1 MSALSGDLLRSAC
14 EPRCGLR
21 EMKSHVRSG
30 GAMIRGCDHGDGGAA
45 HLTPAKDA
53 ELRAQGVGRVD
64 QDEGRP
70 QCAARAVQMELDG
83 PVLAGVQRQERGR
96 RPRRRVSVEPTRDE
110 HDAALEEL
118 RLQPA
123 PEAHALQST
132 AQIAGNPPLLEPLG
146 TDRTRMRLDT
156 VGRTDLT
163 GAVREMARFPG
174 GVGVTA
180 RGAALGASMLGC
192 ATTFVGV
199 ASSVTRRRRA
209 CSSNLSRLARA

>member
-30 GAMIRGCDHGDGGAA
+30 GAMIRGSDHGDGGAA

-83 PVLAGVQRQERGR
+83 P
-96 RPRRRVSVEPTRDE
+96 
-110 HDAALEEL
+110 
-118 RLQPA
+118 
-123 PEAHALQST
+123 
-132 AQIAGNPPLLEPLG
+132 
-146 TDRTRMRLDT
+146 
-156 VGRTDLT
+156 
-163 GAVREMARFPG
+163 G
-174 GVGVTA
+174 G
-180 RGAALGASMLGC
+180 ALGADLDRADTAEGRPQC
-192 ATTFVGV
+192 A
-199 ASSVTRRRRA
+199 
-209 CSSNLSRLARA
+209 ARAVQMELDGPVLALG